1 MTRKR
6 LIIIFL
12 SIAIMLLLGI
22 QEKEEAEFNQR
33 QQELTATV
41 EEYVLAEKPE
51 LDWQLVIDVS
61 LGMYGQNG
69 QDTMLLYPDEDGNI
83 YLPAFADLDYI
94 RVYFTQEDG
103 KKVFYRMADTP
114 EKAFDI
120 DSGGCFMLTNQNSTD
135 KKYSV
140 DFIVEKDIGYVV
152 YEYTFYQGSAN
163 ALFLTTGYGMEYL
176 HESRDNL
183 DYQAAM
189 VLLDRIGQV
198 QYDAP
203 LEELRSR
210 GNTTWEQFEK
220 KPYQIKLGRE
230 EDTGYSRNL
239 FEMGKHKTWCLLA
252 LWQDEGF
259 MATATAYKL
268 AENIGLPET
277 SKLEFVDLYIDG
289 EYRGVYGLTEKVSVD
304 EHGVAIRNLE
314 EEYAEHSIEIGE
326 QAEIKEEDNVFLVEN
341 DVYDYRYQEFDMPE
355 EVDYTSGYLLELD
368 GNWFEQEKCWFI
380 TRQGAPVVLKQ
391 PESVNQEQIQYVSRL
406 FQDLEDAIYSETG
419 YNSKGGFIWDYADR
433 NSWLKYFTIQEMM
446 MNWDG
451 YHSSTYFYIDI
462 PIGEERPKIY
472 AGPLWD
478 MDHSAMS
485 QNIQGFTYEESLD
498 YNTKYIAPA
507 LYDNRIFMAEMA
519 AEYGSF
525 YHSLRELLKEDGWYD
540 KMGEDM
546 GASFSMD
553 YRKWENGNA
562 LDETREKLRKNLLG
576 HAQWL
581 SYQFQ

>member
-103 KKVFYRMADTP
+103 KKVFYRMADMP

-120 DSGGCFMLTNQNSTD
+120 DSGGCLMLTNQNSTD

-140 DFIVEKDIGYVV
+140 DFIVEKDIGYEV

-163 ALFLTTGYGMEYL
+163 ALFLTTGYGMEHL

-289 EYRGVYGLTEKVSVD
+289 EYRGIYGLTEKVSVD

-326 QAEIKEEDNVFLVEN
+326 QAEIKEEDNVFLVEHGI
-341 DVYDYRYQEFDMPE
+341 YDYRYQEFDMPE

-380 TRQGAPVVLKQ
+380 TGQGAPIVLKQ
-391 PESVNQEQIQYVSRL
+391 PESVNQEQIQHVSRL

-419 YNSKGGFIWDYADR
+419 YNNKGGFIWDYADR

-462 PIGEERPKIY
+462 PIGEDRPKIY

-478 MDHSAMS
+478 MDHSAMQ
-485 QNIQGFTYEESLD
+485 QNIQGFTYKESLD
-498 YNTKYIAPA
+498 YNAKYIAPA
-507 LYDNRIFMAEMA
+507 LYGNRVFMAEMA
-519 AEYGSF
+519 AEYGSV

-546 GASFSMD
+546 DASFSMD

-581 SYQFQ
+581 SDQFQ